1 MNLSQFDSWL
11 ADQSRKPL
19 VMGVINVTPD
29 SFSDGGKYGA
39 SNIDAPAAV
48 SAAREMVAQGAAI
61 IDFGAESTRPG
72 SLPVPAD
79 EQIRRLKPVL
89 ELLKREPLNAVV
101 SIDTTQSAVA
111 QIALEHGVLF
121 INDISAGRDDTRML
135 PLLAQHGAT
144 VCLMH
149 MQGTPQTMQ
158 QNPSYED
165 VVTEVKEFLTTRIHA
180 AENAGI
186 ARNRMIIDP
195 GIGFGKTLQHNLE
208 LLNRLREFH
217 VEGEA
222 PAELLLSR
230 NASKSRS
237 MSKSRTQKSQSDP
250 NLTPNLTPTHT
261 RSFRSNGAHSFPLL
275 VGTSR
280 KGFIGRVLN
289 EPNADQRIFGTAA
302 TIAWSIANGA
312 AIVRVHD
319 VKPAAQIVRM
329 TYAMMNPTSP
339 IE

>member
-1 MNLSQFDSWL
+1 VNLSQFDCWL
-11 ADQSRKPL
+11 ADKNRWPL

-29 SFSDGGKYGA
+29 SFSDGGRH
-39 SNIDAPAAV
+39 IDAPAAV
-48 SAAREMVAQGAAI
+48 ATAREMVAQGAAI

-89 ELLKREPLNAVV
+89 GLLKREPLCAII

-111 QIALEHGVLF
+111 QIALEHGILF

-165 VVTEVKEFLTTRIHA
+165 VVTEVRKFLTTRVQA
-180 AENAGI
+180 AEGAGI
-186 ARNRMIIDP
+186 AKNRIIIDP
-195 GIGFGKTLQHNLE
+195 GIGFGKTNRHNLE
-208 LLNRLREFH
+208 LLNRLKEFAGSCP
-217 VEGEA
+217 V
-222 PAELLLSR
+222 
-230 NASKSRS
+230 
-237 MSKSRTQKSQSDP
+237 
-250 NLTPNLTPTHT
+250 
-261 RSFRSNGAHSFPLL
+261 L

-289 EPNADQRIFGTAA
+289 EPQVDQRLFGTAA

-329 TYAMMNPTSP
+329 TYALLNPDSP
-339 IE
+339 ID

>member
-11 ADQSRKPL
+11 ADPNRKPL

-29 SFSDGGKYGA
+29 SFSDGGRHI
-39 SNIDAPAAV
+39 NAPAAV
-48 SAAREMVAQGAAI
+48 SAAREMVDQGAAI

-79 EQIRRLKPVL
+79 EQIRRLNPVL
-89 ELLKREPLNAVV
+89 ELLKREPLDAII

-158 QNPSYED
+158 QNPSYGD
-165 VVTEVKEFLTTRIHA
+165 VVTEVKEFLTTRIQA
-180 AENAGI
+180 AESAGI
-186 ARNRMIIDP
+186 AQNRIIIDP

-208 LLNRLREFH
+208 LMNRLREFT
-217 VEGEA
+217 G
-222 PAELLLSR
+222 SR
-230 NASKSRS
+230 
-237 MSKSRTQKSQSDP
+237 P
-250 NLTPNLTPTHT
+250 V
-261 RSFRSNGAHSFPLL
+261 L

-289 EPNADQRIFGTAA
+289 EPEADQRLFGTAA
-302 TIAWSIANGA
+302 TVAWSIANGA

-329 TYAMMNPTSP
+329 TYAIMNPDSP